1 MPAGT
6 FEKMAFTN
14 MTGDIDLFMGNYT
27 VTDKFNAR
35 EFRVNIPFRDVSQ
48 VSL

>member
-1 MPAGT
+1 
-6 FEKMAFTN
+6 

-35 EFRVNIPFRDVSQ
+35 DFRVNIPFTDVSSPTFTLVKQ
-48 VSL
+48 FP